1 MLPGVTAGLPVVL
14 SCRAR
19 PCLQGVFR
27 SAPQVGTVWCA
38 SRMVSVAR
46 LVTATAVERSC
57 CGNPPAVRRRT
68 LVGPRFLACTRVA
81 LSCHQVL
88 IP

>member
-1 MLPGVTAGLPVVL
+1 MLPGVTAGRPVVL

-19 PCLQGVFR
+19 PCLQCGFW
-27 SAPQVGTVWCA
+27 SATQVRTVGYA
-38 SRMVSVAR
+38 SRMVSAAR
-46 LVTATAVERSC
+46 LVTATVVELSC
-57 CGNPPAVRRRT
+57 CGNPPLVRRRT

-81 LSCHQVL
+81 LACHPFP